1 MKKSPNK
8 NYILKINIFVTFLVV
23 FANILGF
30 IFCNGNKSDFILITF
45 YLNVFIFFA
54 HSFIVSKL
62 LKKKINEM
70 KREALNMNYLA
81 NIATLFMVL
90 GLLLVVSAIILY
102 IVNKDAFK
110 LAFIFTFFMSILT
123 MLFSSIAVLSYTCII
138 FPSFILLQMRSYV
151 QEKKDSISVLTIAFA
166 IFLFLLGSK
175 GLLFAYKA
183 FNVEKQTKYKIIK
196 LPVQYS
202 TEYLK
207 IKGVTDYGKKKLSRE
222 KVYTPF
228 VYTAEAAEYEG
239 FPQAIE
245 FCESLGARLP
255 NYLEMYNIAFN
266 KFDTF
271 GEKYYLTQNTDNKTP
286 ILIHFKD
293 MSYTAMPLEENI
305 KPLVYCVVSSKDN
318 PQTVNRNFLYRKTKK
333 QSKTITK
340 SEYRQPFDDASLL
353 EILGKDYQKPLTSAP
368 QIPNSTIEKEIKHV
382 NFSVK
387 EVPSS
392 YMSQLIAKGYAYN
405 QNVKISSQYET
416 NDFAFSSMLQLD
428 PMRKNI
434 KLCFYPFT
442 DYGNMNLYE
451 ESQIWQQSFCS
462 PAFQLIEQQPA
473 IKSKYEKDAYCMSR
487 GGRLPN
493 IPELNGILR
502 TLKSKRIGDKYWTNN
517 GVVGSH
523 SQTKLPVLVY
533 YKDSRFMKVETIEES
548 ADERAYVYCV
558 KKAKNPSKVIAN
570 YTSRFKG
577 MYGSSYASAK
587 CPTCQYYEVPD
598 TVVSGY

>member
-1 MKKSPNK
+1 
-8 NYILKINIFVTFLVV
+8 
-23 FANILGF
+23 
-30 IFCNGNKSDFILITF
+30 
-45 YLNVFIFFA
+45 
-54 HSFIVSKL
+54 
-62 LKKKINEM
+62 
-70 KREALNMNYLA
+70 MNYLA
-81 NIATLFMVL
+81 NIATLFMIL

-110 LAFIFTFFMSILT
+110 LAFIFTFFMNILT
-123 MLFSSIAVLSYTCII
+123 MLFSSIAVLSYSYII

-151 QEKKDSISVLTIAFA
+151 PEKKDSISLLAIAFA
-166 IFLFLLGSK
+166 IFLFLLCSK
-175 GLLFAYKA
+175 GLVFTYKI
-183 FNVEKQTKYKIIK
+183 FNAEKQTKYKIIK

-207 IKGVTDYGKKKLSRE
+207 IKDITDYGKKKLSRE

-228 VYTAEAAEYEG
+228 VYTADSFEYEG
-239 FPQAIE
+239 FPQAME
-245 FCESLGARLP
+245 FCESMGARLP

-271 GEKYYLTQNTDNKTP
+271 GEKYYLTKNTDNKTP

-293 MSYTAMPLEENI
+293 MSYTAVPLKKDV
-305 KPLVYCVVSSKDN
+305 KPLVYCVVSSNEN
-318 PQTVNRNFLYRKTKK
+318 PQTVNRNFLYRKAKK
-333 QSKTITK
+333 QPKKNTN

-353 EILGKDYQKPLTSAP
+353 EILGKDYQKSVTSAP
-368 QIPNSTIEKEIKHV
+368 QIPNSIVEKEIKHV

-392 YMSQLIAKGYAYN
+392 YMSQLIAKGYSYN
-405 QNVKISSQYET
+405 PNVKINPQYET
-416 NDFAFSSMLQLD
+416 NEFAFSSMLQLD

-473 IKSKYEKDAYCMSR
+473 IKSKYEKDAYCISR

-493 IPELNGILR
+493 IPELNAILK
-502 TLKSKRIGDKYWTNN
+502 TLKAKKVGDKYWTNN
-517 GVVGSH
+517 GVVSSH
-523 SQTKLPVLVY
+523 SQTKSPVLVY
-533 YKDSRFMKVETIEES
+533 YKDSRFMKVEAISES
-548 ADERAYVYCV
+548 SDERAYVYCV
-558 KKAKNPSKVIAN
+558 KKAKNPSRVIAN
-570 YTSRFKG
+570 YASRFKG
-577 MYGSSYASAK
+577 MNGSSYASAK
-587 CPTCQYYEVPD
+587 CPNCQYYEVPD
-598 TVVSGY
+598 AVVSSY